1 MDENTPY
8 CRFCQDPLPQS
19 AKPIKCPKCA
29 HSSLPITEKAISITP
44 REVKDK
50 LSKKEEFVFLDV
62 RWPHEIETAQIKGTI
77 KIPLNELENRIEELP
92 KDKEIVIHCR
102 TGGRSRFAAITLLC
116 HGYPRVKNMVGGIN
130 QWSKEIDPSIAQY

>member
-1 MDENTPY
+1 M
-8 CRFCQDPLPQS
+8 
-19 AKPIKCPKCA
+19 
-29 HSSLPITEKAISITP
+29 
-44 REVKDK
+44 
-50 LSKKEEFVFLDV
+50 
-62 RWPHEIETAQIKGTI
+62 RWPHEIETAKIGGTM

-130 QWSKEIDPSIAQY
+130 QWSKEIDPSIVQY